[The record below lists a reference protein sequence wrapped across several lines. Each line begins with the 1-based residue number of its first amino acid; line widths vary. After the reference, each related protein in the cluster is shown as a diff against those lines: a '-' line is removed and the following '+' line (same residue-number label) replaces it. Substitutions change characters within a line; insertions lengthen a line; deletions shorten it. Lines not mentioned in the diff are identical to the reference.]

1 MGGSPAG
8 RVAETAL
15 RDRAAADESPA
26 GIKGVFPAV
35 AGGVSRE
42 SEAKCVEESCEESYK
57 ESYKEC
63 VEKKSVEA
71 KESHQE
77 KSQEKP

>member
-1 MGGSPAG
+1 MGIPAGSAAVAEAPVVGALGGSPAG

-42 SEAKCVEESCEESYK
+42 SEAKCVEESCEEK
-57 ESYKEC
+57 
-63 VEKKSVEA
+63 
-71 KESHQE
+71 
-77 KSQEKP
+77 